1 MSKIVFLLK
10 TMESKYLSD
19 TMGKGRFCFCHSNV
33 FSCWEDSKAAQY
45 DRWEGHSAFEANYI
59 VFAPIVREEPGKIVY
74 GEGNILTDEGIV
86 RLQTDI
92 AKKTPIC
99 CFRAVDD
106 SELTCIAGE
115 TVYSLGKTV
124 DRIKQ
129 EFHHDAFV
137 LIGFDPFIDR
147 VRKVNCFR
155 LAGNVIYQD
164 LLNDYPYEID
174 ETDREIMEQLFRK
187 DEKYA
192 WQKEFRIIL
201 HPDENEKKLVDIGS
215 LADISVY
222 GRIDEL
228 KQGIQIHDIDQES
241 LS

>member
-10 TMESKYLSD
+10 TMNSKYLSD
-19 TMGKGRFCFCHSNV
+19 TVEKGRLCFCHPNV
-33 FSCWEDSKAAQY
+33 FSGWEDRKAAQY

-59 VFAPIVREEPGKIVY
+59 VVAPIVSEKPGRIVY
-74 GEGNILTDEGIV
+74 GEGKVLADEGIV
-86 RLQTDI
+86 RLQTDN

-106 SELTCIAGE
+106 SELTRIAGE
-115 TVYSLGKTV
+115 TVYSLGNTV

-137 LIGFDPFIDR
+137 LTRFDPFIDR

-174 ETDREIMEQLFRK
+174 ETNREIMEQLFRK

-201 HPDENEKKLVDIGS
+201 RPDENEKKLVDISS
-215 LADISVY
+215 LSDISVY

-228 KQGIQIHDIDQES
+228 KQGIQIHDMDPES
-241 LS
+241 LC